1 MKIRALDLFHGAG
14 GSSIGARMAGAKIVA
29 AIDNWYIA
37 SLAYSSN
44 FLGTKVINE
53 DIRRVSPKRLRE
65 IVGDIDL
72 ILASPEC
79 TNHSCAKGAG
89 VRCENSRMTAF
100 QVIRF
105 TKEFMPKW
113 VVIENVIQMRS
124 WDRHRELVGKLQK
137 LGYYVSEEILNAQD
151 FGVPQSRRRLFLL
164 CSRTE
169 KTFCVKK
176 RKSELKPACSVIDMN
191 GNYSYTPLYSTKR
204 AVATIQR
211 AERAISSIGTKEPF
225 LIVYYGTDGSGGWQ
239 PIDRPLRTVTT
250 IDRFAFVKPTNTGH
264 MMRMLQPEELKIAM
278 GFPETYRLEVGTRRE
293 KVKLMGNAV
302 CPPVMLSIVRTLIR
316 VEVGT

>member
-1 MKIRALDLFHGAG
+1 MRIRALDLFHGAG
-14 GSSIGARMAGAKIVA
+14 GSSIGAGMAGVKIVA
-29 AIDNWYIA
+29 AIDNWNIA

-44 FLGTKVINE
+44 LPVTKVINE
-53 DIRRVSPKRLRE
+53 DIKKVSPKRLHE

-89 VRCENSRMTAF
+89 IRCENSRMTAF

-113 VVIENVIQMRS
+113 VIIENVIQMRS
-124 WDRHRELVGKLQK
+124 WGRHLELVDKLQK
-137 LGYYVSEEILNAQD
+137 LGYYVREEILNAQD

-164 CSRTE
+164 CSQIGE
-169 KTFCVKK
+169 IGCVKK
-176 RKSELKPACSVIDMN
+176 QKEELKPACSVIDMN
-191 GNYSYTPLYSTKR
+191 GNYSYTPLYSPKR

-211 AERAISSIGTKEPF
+211 AERAISSLGTEELF

-250 IDRFAFVKPTNTGH
+250 IDRFAFVKPTNSGY
-264 MMRMLQPEELKIAM
+264 MMRMLQPEELKVAM

-302 CPPVMLSIVRTLIR
+302 CPPVMKSIVRAISK
-316 VEVGT
+316 VD

>member
-1 MKIRALDLFHGAG
+1 MRIRTLDLFHGAG
-14 GSSIGARMAGAKIVA
+14 GSSIGARMAGVKIVA
-29 AIDNWYIA
+29 AIDNWNIA

-44 FLGTKVINE
+44 LPVTKVINE
-53 DIRRVSPKRLRE
+53 DINKVSPKRLHE
-65 IVGDIDL
+65 IIGDIDL

-89 VRCENSRMTAF
+89 IRCENSRMTAF
-100 QVIRF
+100 QVTRF

-124 WDRHRELVGKLQK
+124 WDRHLELVDKLQK
-137 LGYYVSEEILNAQD
+137 LGYYVREEILNAQD

-164 CSRTE
+164 CSQTGE
-169 KTFCVKK
+169 ISYVKK
-176 RKSELKPACSVIDMN
+176 QKKELKPACSVIDMN
-191 GNYSYTPLYSTKR
+191 GNYSYNPLFASRR
-204 AVATIQR
+204 AVATIKR
-211 AERAISSIGTKEPF
+211 AERAINSLGTEEPF

-250 IDRFAFVKPTNTGH
+250 IDRFAFVKPTNNGH
-264 MMRMLQPEELKIAM
+264 MMRMLQPEELKVAM
-278 GFPETYRLEVGTRRE
+278 GFPDTYRLHAGTRRE

-302 CPPVMLSIVRTLIR
+302 CPPVIKSIVRAISK
-316 VEVGT
+316 VD

>member
-14 GSSIGARMAGAKIVA
+14 GSSIGARIAGAKIIA

-37 SLAYSSN
+37 FSTYSSN
-44 FLGTKVINE
+44 FPGTKVINE
-53 DIRRVSPKRLRE
+53 DIRKVSPKRLRE

-105 TKEFMPKW
+105 AKEFMPKW

-124 WDRHRELVGKLQK
+124 WDRHLELIDKLQK
-137 LGYYVSEEILNAQD
+137 LGYCVSEEILNAQD

-164 CSRTE
+164 CSRTGG
-169 KTFCVKK
+169 TCCVKK

-250 IDRFAFVKPTNTGH
+250 IDRFAFVKPTDNGH

-278 GFPETYRLEVGTRRE
+278 GFPETYRLETGTRRE

-302 CPPVMLSIVRTLIR
+302 CPPVMNSIVRAISKA
-316 VEVGT
+316 V

>member
-1 MKIRALDLFHGAG
+1 MRIRALDLFHGAG
-14 GSSIGARMAGAKIVA
+14 GSSIGARMAGTKIVA
-29 AIDNWYIA
+29 AIDNWNIA

-44 FLGTKVINE
+44 FPETKVINE
-53 DIRRVSPKRLRE
+53 DIKKVSPKRLHE
-65 IVGDIDL
+65 IIGDIDL

-79 TNHSCAKGAG
+79 TNHSCAKGAA

-124 WDRHRELVGKLQK
+124 WDRHLELVDRLQK
-137 LGYYVSEEILNAQD
+137 LGYYVREEILNAQD

-164 CSRTE
+164 CSQIGE
-169 KTFCVKK
+169 IGCVKK
-176 RKSELKPACSVIDMN
+176 QKKELKPACSVIDMN
-191 GNYSYTPLYSTKR
+191 GNYSYTPLFSPKR

-211 AERAISSIGTKEPF
+211 AERAISLIGTKEPF

-250 IDRFAFVKPTNTGH
+250 IDRFAFVKPTTTGL
-264 MMRMLQPEELKIAM
+264 MMRMLQPEELKAAM
-278 GFPETYRLEVGTRRE
+278 GFPETYRLQVGTRRE

-302 CPPVMLSIVRTLIR
+302 CPPVMKSIVKTISRMNR
-316 VEVGT
+316 

>member
-1 MKIRALDLFHGAG
+1 
-14 GSSIGARMAGAKIVA
+14 MAGVKIVA
-29 AIDNWYIA
+29 AIDNWNIA
-37 SLAYSSN
+37 SLAYYSN
-44 FLGTKVINE
+44 LPETRVINE
-53 DIRRVSPKRLRE
+53 DIKKISPKRLHE
-65 IVGDIDL
+65 IIGDIDL

-105 TKEFMPKW
+105 TKEFIPKW

-124 WDRHRELVGKLQK
+124 WDRHRELVDKLQK
-137 LGYYVSEEILNAQD
+137 LGYYVREEILNAQD

-164 CSRTE
+164 CSQIGEIGR
-169 KTFCVKK
+169 VKK
-176 RKSELKPACSVIDMN
+176 QKKELKPAYSVIDMN
-191 GNYSYTPLYSTKR
+191 GNYSYTPLYSPKR

-211 AERAISSIGTKEPF
+211 AERAISSLGTEEPF

-250 IDRFAFVKPTNTGH
+250 IDRFAFVKPTNSGY
-264 MMRMLQPEELKIAM
+264 MMRMLQPEELKVAM

-302 CPPVMLSIVRTLIR
+302 CPPVMKSIVRAISKVNR
-316 VEVGT
+316 

>member
-1 MKIRALDLFHGAG
+1 MRIRALDLFHGAG
-14 GSSIGARMAGAKIVA
+14 GSSIGARMAGAEIIT

-37 SLAYSSN
+37 SLAYSRN
-44 FLGTKVINE
+44 FPGTKVITE
-53 DIRRVSPKRLRE
+53 DIRRAAPKRLRE
-65 IVGDIDL
+65 IIGDIDL

-79 TNHSCAKGAG
+79 TNHSCARGAG

-105 TKEFMPKW
+105 TKEFMPEW
-113 VVIENVIQMRS
+113 VIIENVIQMRS
-124 WDRHRELVGKLQK
+124 WDRHLELVDQLQK
-137 LGYYVSEEILNAQD
+137 LGYYVNEEILNAHD

-164 CSRTE
+164 CSRTGT
-169 KTFCVKK
+169 TFYVKK
-176 RKSELKPACSVIDMN
+176 RNIELKPACSVIDMN

-204 AVATIQR
+204 AEATIQR
-211 AERAISSIGTKEPF
+211 AERAISSIGTEEPF

-250 IDRFAFVKPTNTGH
+250 IDRFAFVKPTKNGH
-264 MMRMLQPEELKIAM
+264 MMRMLQPEELKAAM
-278 GFPETYRLEVGTRRE
+278 GFPRTYRLEVGTRRE

-302 CPPVMLSIVRTLIR
+302 CPPVMLSIVRTLTR
-316 VEVGT
+316 VEGGT

>member
-1 MKIRALDLFHGAG
+1 MRTLDLFHGAG
-14 GSSIGARMAGAKIVA
+14 GSSLGARMAGAQIVA
-29 AIDNWYIA
+29 GIDCWEVACECYKE
-37 SLAYSSN
+37 N
-44 FLGTKVINE
+44 FPEALVVKA
-53 DIRRVSPKRLRE
+53 DIKDVSPRELHRL
-65 IVGDIDL
+65 IGDIDL
-72 ILASPEC
+72 LLASPEC

-89 VRCENSRMTAF
+89 VRSENSRMTAF

-105 TKEFMPKW
+105 TKEFMPTW

-124 WDRHRELVGKLQK
+124 WDRHLELVNKLRD
-137 LGYYVSEEILNAQD
+137 LGYHVSEEILNAQD
-151 FGVPQSRRRLFLL
+151 FGVPQSRRRLYLL
-164 CSRTE
+164 CSRTGR
-169 KTFCVKK
+169 TFCVKK

-191 GNYSYTPLYSTKR
+191 GSYSYTPLYSTKR

-211 AERAISSIGTKEPF
+211 AERAISSIGTREPF

-250 IDRFAFVKPTNTGH
+250 IDRFAFVKPTKNGH

-278 GFPETYRLEVGTRRE
+278 GFPETYRLEAGTRRE

-302 CPPVMLSIVRTLIR
+302 CPPVMNSIVRALGK
-316 VEVGT
+316 VV

>member
-1 MKIRALDLFHGAG
+1 MKIRTLDLFHGAG

-29 AIDNWYIA
+29 AIDNWNIA
-37 SLAYSSN
+37 SSIYSN
-44 FLGTKVINE
+44 NLPETKVINE
-53 DIRRVSPKRLRE
+53 DIKKVSPKRLHK
-65 IVGDIDL
+65 IIGDIDL

-89 VRCENSRMTAF
+89 VRCEDSRMTAF

-113 VVIENVIQMRS
+113 VVIENVIQMRA
-124 WDRHRELVGKLQK
+124 WDRHRELIDKLQK
-137 LGYYVSEEILNAQD
+137 LGYYVREEILNAQD
-151 FGVPQSRRRLFLL
+151 FGVPQSRKRLFLL
-164 CSRTE
+164 CSRIKE
-169 KTFCVKK
+169 ISYIKTQKK
-176 RKSELKPACSVIDMN
+176 ELQPAYSVIDMN
-191 GNYSYTPLYSTKR
+191 GNYNYSTLYSPKR

-211 AERAISSIGTKEPF
+211 AERAISSLGTKEPF

-250 IDRFAFVKPTNTGH
+250 IDRFAFVKPTRTGY
-264 MMRMLQPEELKIAM
+264 MMRMLQPEELRAAM
-278 GFPETYRLEVGTRRE
+278 GFPNRYRLEIGTRRE

-302 CPPVMLSIVRTLIR
+302 CPPVMKSIVRTLA
-316 VEVGT
+316 E

>member
-1 MKIRALDLFHGAG
+1 MRIKALDLFHGAG
-14 GSSIGARMAGAKIVA
+14 GSSIGARMAGVKIVA
-29 AIDNWYIA
+29 AIDNCNIA

-44 FLGTKVINE
+44 FPATKVINE
-53 DIRRVSPKRLRE
+53 DIKKVSPKRLHGV
-65 IVGDIDL
+65 IGDIDL
-72 ILASPEC
+72 IIASPEC

-105 TKEFMPKW
+105 TREFMPKW

-124 WDRHRELVGKLQK
+124 WARHRELVDKLQK
-137 LGYYVSEEILNAQD
+137 LGYYVREDILNAQD
-151 FGVPQSRRRLFLL
+151 FGVPQSRKRLFLL
-164 CSRTE
+164 CSQIG
-169 KTFCVKK
+169 KIGSMKK
-176 RKSELKPACSVIDMN
+176 QKKELKPACSIIDMN
-191 GNYSYTPLYSTKR
+191 GNYSYTPLYSPKR

-211 AERAISSIGTKEPF
+211 AERAINSIGTKEPF

-239 PIDRPLRTVTT
+239 SIDQPLRTITT
-250 IDRFAFVKPTNTGH
+250 IDRFAFVKPTNTGY
-264 MMRMLQPEELKIAM
+264 MMRMLQPEELKVAM

-302 CPPVMLSIVRTLIR
+302 CPPVMKSIVRTISK
-316 VEVGT
+316 VD

>member
-1 MKIRALDLFHGAG
+1 MKIRTLDLFHGAG
-14 GSSIGARMAGAKIVA
+14 GSSIGARMAGVKIVA
-29 AIDNWYIA
+29 AIDNWNIA
-37 SLAYSSN
+37 SMAYSSN
-44 FLGTKVINE
+44 LPETRVISE
-53 DIRRVSPKRLRE
+53 DIKKVSPKRLHE
-65 IVGDIDL
+65 IIGDIDL

-105 TKEFMPKW
+105 TREFMPKW
-113 VVIENVIQMRS
+113 VVIENVIQVRL
-124 WDRHRELVGKLQK
+124 WDRHRELVDRLQK
-137 LGYYVSEEILNAQD
+137 LGYCVREEILNAQD

-164 CSRTE
+164 CSRTG

-176 RKSELKPACSVIDMN
+176 RKSELKPACSVIDLN
-191 GNYSYTPLYSTKR
+191 GNYGYTSLYSPKR

-211 AERAISSIGTKEPF
+211 AERAISSLGTKEPF

-250 IDRFAFVKPTNTGH
+250 IDRFAFVKPTNMGY
-264 MMRMLQPEELKIAM
+264 MMRMLQPEELKAAM
-278 GFPETYRLEVGTRRE
+278 GFPRTYRLEVGTRRE

-302 CPPVMLSIVRTLIR
+302 CPPVMLSIVRTLTR
-316 VEVGT
+316 VEGGT

>member
-1 MKIRALDLFHGAG
+1 MRIRALDLFHGAG
-14 GSSIGARMAGAKIVA
+14 GSSIGAGMAGVKIVA
-29 AIDNWYIA
+29 AIDNWNIA

-44 FLGTKVINE
+44 LPVTKVINE
-53 DIRRVSPKRLRE
+53 DIKKVSPKRLHE

-89 VRCENSRMTAF
+89 IRCENSRMTAF

-105 TKEFMPKW
+105 TKEFIPKW

-124 WDRHRELVGKLQK
+124 WDRHLELVDELQK
-137 LGYYVSEEILNAQD
+137 LGYYVREEILNAQD

-164 CSRTE
+164 CSQIGE
-169 KTFCVKK
+169 IGCVKK
-176 RKSELKPACSVIDMN
+176 QKEELKPACSVIDMN
-191 GNYSYTPLYSTKR
+191 GNYSYTPLYSPKR

-211 AERAISSIGTKEPF
+211 AERAISSLGTEELF

-250 IDRFAFVKPTNTGH
+250 IDRFAFVKPTNSGY
-264 MMRMLQPEELKIAM
+264 MMRMLQPEELKVAM

-302 CPPVMLSIVRTLIR
+302 CPPVMKSIVRAISK
-316 VEVGT
+316 VD

>member
-1 MKIRALDLFHGAG
+1 MRIRALDLFHGAG
-14 GSSIGARMAGAKIVA
+14 GSSIGARMAGVKIVA
-29 AIDNWYIA
+29 AIDNWNVA

-44 FLGTKVINE
+44 FPVTKVINE
-53 DIRRVSPKRLRE
+53 DIKKVSPKRLHETIR
-65 IVGDIDL
+65 DIDL

-89 VRCENSRMTAF
+89 VRCENSKMTAF

-124 WDRHRELVGKLQK
+124 WDRHLELVDKLQK
-137 LGYYVSEEILNAQD
+137 LGYYVREEILNAQD

-164 CSRTE
+164 CSQIGE
-169 KTFCVKK
+169 IGCVKK
-176 RKSELKPACSVIDMN
+176 RKKELKPACSVIDMN
-191 GNYSYTPLYSTKR
+191 GNYSYTPLHSPKR

-211 AERAISSIGTKEPF
+211 AERAISSLGTKEPF

-250 IDRFAFVKPTNTGH
+250 IDRFAFVKPTNMGY
-264 MMRMLQPEELKIAM
+264 MMRMLQPEELKAAM
-278 GFPETYRLEVGTRRE
+278 GFPRAYRLEVGTRRE

-302 CPPVMLSIVRTLIR
+302 CPPVMKATIRTISR
-316 VEVGT
+316 VD

>member
-14 GSSIGARMAGAKIVA
+14 GSSIGARIAGAKIIA

-44 FLGTKVINE
+44 FPGTKVINE

-65 IVGDIDL
+65 IVGEIDL

-164 CSRTE
+164 CSRTGE
-169 KTFCVKK
+169 TFCVKK

-191 GNYSYTPLYSTKR
+191 GNYNYTPLYSTKR

-211 AERAISSIGTKEPF
+211 AERAISSIGAKESF

-239 PIDRPLRTVTT
+239 SIAQPLRTVTT
-250 IDRFAFVKPTNTGH
+250 IDRFAFVKPTTAGH
-264 MMRMLQPEELKIAM
+264 MMRMLQPEELKAAM
-278 GFPETYRLEVGTRRE
+278 GFPETYRLQVGTRRE

-302 CPPVMLSIVRTLIR
+302 CPPVMKSIVRTISR
-316 VEVGT
+316 MD

>member
-1 MKIRALDLFHGAG
+1 MRTRALDLFHGAG
-14 GSSIGARMAGAKIVA
+14 GSSIGAKMAGAKIIA

-44 FLGTKVINE
+44 FPGTKVINE
-53 DIRRVSPKRLRE
+53 DIRRVSPKRLRD

-124 WDRHRELVGKLQK
+124 WDRHLELVDKLQK

-164 CSRTE
+164 CSRTG
-169 KTFCVKK
+169 KTFFVKK

-211 AERAISSIGTKEPF
+211 AERAISSIGAKEPF

-278 GFPETYRLEVGTRRE
+278 GFPETYRLEAGTRRE

-302 CPPVMLSIVRTLIR
+302 CPPIMNSIVRQMSKM
-316 VEVGT
+316 V

>member
-1 MKIRALDLFHGAG
+1 MRIRALDLFHGAG
-14 GSSIGARMAGAKIVA
+14 GSSIGARMAGVKIVA
-29 AIDNWYIA
+29 AIDNWNIA

-44 FLGTKVINE
+44 LPVTKVINE
-53 DIRRVSPKRLRE
+53 DIKKVSPKRLHE
-65 IVGDIDL
+65 IIGDIDL

-105 TKEFMPKW
+105 AKEFMPKW

-124 WDRHRELVGKLQK
+124 WDRHRELVDTLQK
-137 LGYYVSEEILNAQD
+137 SGYYVREEILNAQD

-164 CSRTE
+164 CSQIGE
-169 KTFCVKK
+169 IGCVKK
-176 RKSELKPACSVIDMN
+176 PKKELQPACSVIDLN
-191 GNYSYTPLYSTKR
+191 GNYSSTPLYSPKR

-211 AERAISSIGTKEPF
+211 AERAISSLGTKEPF

-250 IDRFAFVKPTNTGH
+250 IDRFAFVKPTNMGY
-264 MMRMLQPEELKIAM
+264 MMRMLQPEELKVAM

-302 CPPVMLSIVRTLIR
+302 CPPVMKSIVRAISK
-316 VEVGT
+316 VN

>member
-1 MKIRALDLFHGAG
+1 MRIRALDLFHGAG
-14 GSSIGARMAGAKIVA
+14 GSSIGARMAGVKIVA
-29 AIDNWYIA
+29 AIDNWNIA
-37 SLAYSSN
+37 SLTYSSN
-44 FLGTKVINE
+44 LPVTKVINE
-53 DIRRVSPKRLRE
+53 DIKKVSPKRLHE
-65 IVGDIDL
+65 IIGDIDL

-79 TNHSCAKGAG
+79 TNHSCAKGSG

-105 TKEFMPKW
+105 TKEFIPKW

-124 WDRHRELVGKLQK
+124 WDRHLELIDKLQK
-137 LGYYVSEEILNAQD
+137 LGYYVREEILNAQD

-164 CSRTE
+164 CSQMGGIG
-169 KTFCVKK
+169 CVKK
-176 RKSELKPACSVIDMN
+176 QKKELKPACSVIDLN
-191 GNYSYTPLYSTKR
+191 GNYSYTPLYSPKR
-204 AVATIQR
+204 AIATIQR

-250 IDRFAFVKPTNTGH
+250 IDRFAFVKPSNTGY
-264 MMRMLQPEELKIAM
+264 MMRMLQPEELKVAM

-302 CPPVMLSIVRTLIR
+302 CPPVMKSIVRAISKVDR
-316 VEVGT
+316 

>member
-14 GSSIGARMAGAKIVA
+14 GSSIGARIAGAKIIA

-44 FLGTKVINE
+44 FPGTKVINE

-65 IVGDIDL
+65 IVGEIDL

-164 CSRTE
+164 CSRTGA
-169 KTFCVKK
+169 TFCVKK

-191 GNYSYTPLYSTKR
+191 GNYNYTPLYSTKR

-211 AERAISSIGTKEPF
+211 AERAISSIGAKESF

-250 IDRFAFVKPTNTGH
+250 IDRFAFVKPTNNGH

-302 CPPVMLSIVRTLIR
+302 CPPVMNSIVRAIGKA
-316 VEVGT
+316 V

>member
-1 MKIRALDLFHGAG
+1 MRTLDLFHGAG
-14 GSSIGARMAGAKIVA
+14 GSSFGAKMAGAQIVA
-29 AIDNWYIA
+29 GIDHWEVA
-37 SLAYSSN
+37 SKCY
-44 FLGTKVINE
+44 KVNLPE
-53 DIRRVSPKRLRE
+53 ALVVNADIREVSPRKLHRL
-65 IVGDIDL
+65 IGKIDL
-72 ILASPEC
+72 LLASPEC

-105 TKEFMPKW
+105 TKEFRPKW

-124 WDRHRELVGKLQK
+124 WDRHLELVYELQK
-137 LGYYVSEEILNAQD
+137 LGYHVSEEILNAQD

-164 CSRTE
+164 CSRTG
-169 KTFCVKK
+169 KTFRVKE
-176 RKSELKPACSVIDMN
+176 RNSELKPACSFIDMN
-191 GNYSYTPLYSTKR
+191 GNYSYTHLYSTNR

-211 AERAISSIGTKEPF
+211 AERAISSLGTKEPF

-250 IDRFAFVKPTNTGH
+250 IDRFAFVKPTDMGY
-264 MMRMLQPEELKIAM
+264 MMRMLQPEELKAAM
-278 GFPETYRLEVGTRRE
+278 GFPRTYRLEVGARRE

-302 CPPVMLSIVRTLIR
+302 CPPVMKAIIRTITK
-316 VEVGT
+316 VD